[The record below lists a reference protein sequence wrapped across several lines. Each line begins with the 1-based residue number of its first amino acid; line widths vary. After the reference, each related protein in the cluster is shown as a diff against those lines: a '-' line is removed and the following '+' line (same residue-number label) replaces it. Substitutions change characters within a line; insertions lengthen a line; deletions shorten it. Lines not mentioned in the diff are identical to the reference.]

1 MKVNCVCCGHNLE
14 LDDAYN
20 DFEGLFKCYVCG
32 ALLELKTH
40 DGKIKSVN
48 RVESQPAV
56 KRTGVDLEEFL

>member
-1 MKVNCVCCGHNLE
+1 MKVNCVSCGHNLE

-32 ALLELKTH
+32 SLLELKTS

-48 RVESQPAV
+48 PVESQPGS
-56 KRTGVDLEEFL
+56 KRTGVGLEDFL